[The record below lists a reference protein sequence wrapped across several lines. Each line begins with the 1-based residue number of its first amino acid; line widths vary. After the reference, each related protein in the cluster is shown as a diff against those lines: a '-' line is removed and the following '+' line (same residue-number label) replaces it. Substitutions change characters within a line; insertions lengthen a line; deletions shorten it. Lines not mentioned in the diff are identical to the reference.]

1 MPQDAHAVRPD
12 LIRHTPLSIQP
23 MTTMAPRILAAWL
36 SLMFLALG
44 AVQAAGHTGSDASKI
59 LEQLARFTCIAKTN
73 GHTGIAVIHESVGID
88 PARYEKLVHEGVSR
102 STPSDQELIEFRKQ
116 AHAHLLKGER
126 WRIVRESIDSC
137 IHLVEFADWSTTN
150 VLERPADLHLVTV
163 SNRFDLTSA
172 YDARRRH
179 GWLAAMYQPLISS
192 VLTVEEGSDLE
203 ISNLNLGRT
212 LEHDIGLFIMLG
224 LGHTN
229 FPAHSAC
236 HPLLY
241 DFSHFKPD
249 PAAIRRSLES
259 GKVSVEPT
267 GTPGLHRI
275 RFHEKDGVDVTVD
288 FAPESS
294 IPVPRV
300 LVGPESRPT
309 RLITREVVRGKPWNL
324 EWKETLWDDAG
335 KQTEFKHRY
344 LLADGPAD
352 VPALLNAL
360 DDRFRG
366 SKLRSHQDAKGE
378 YVSRMDGRVV
388 SRHRDPRP
396 GSGLTAAHLTIAIC
410 VVIAILV
417 TSGLLILRLFRPR
430 P

>member
-1 MPQDAHAVRPD
+1 M
-12 LIRHTPLSIQP
+12 RHFIH
-23 MTTMAPRILAAWL
+23 RWV
-36 SLMFLALG
+36 ALG
-44 AVQAAGHTGSDASKI
+44 AVLALPVLGATPEAQSLQALGSFVQVLTSV
-59 LEQLARFTCIAKTN
+59 RTN
-73 GHTGIAVIHESVGID
+73 GQVAIAATHTSVKKD
-88 PARYEKLVHEGVSR
+88 PKYFEELVYKGVSR
-102 STPSDQELIEFRKQ
+102 NNPEDAPLIESRKQ
-116 AHAHLLKGER
+116 VHAGLIEGHE
-126 WRIVRESIDSC
+126 WRIVREHYDRC
-137 IHLVEFADWSTTN
+137 IHLRE
-150 VLERPADLHLVTV
+150 DLHWGVTNALE
-163 SNRFDLTSA
+163 SAELLSLGILTNQFSLISA
-172 YDARRRH
+172 YDAQRRH
-179 GWLAAMYQPLISS
+179 GWVAAMYQPKISS
-192 VLTVEEGSDLE
+192 VLTAEEGSDLDLCDLQFARGIE
-203 ISNLNLGRT
+203 PDLALFALLALGQ
-212 LEHDIGLFIMLG
+212 
-224 LGHTN
+224 TN
-229 FPAHSAC
+229 ASPPVLC

-259 GKVSVEPT
+259 GRVNVEPT

-275 RFHEKDGVDVTVD
+275 RFHEKDGIDVTID
-288 FAPESS
+288 FAPDAS
-294 IPVPRV
+294 IPVPRI
-300 LVGPESRPT
+300 LVGPESKPA
-309 RLITREVVRGKPWNL
+309 RLITREIVRGKPWSL
-324 EWKETLWDDAG
+324 EWKETLRDDSG

-396 GSGLTAAHLTIAIC
+396 GSGLTAAHLTIAVC

-417 TSGLLILRLFRPR
+417 TTGLLIVRLFRPR